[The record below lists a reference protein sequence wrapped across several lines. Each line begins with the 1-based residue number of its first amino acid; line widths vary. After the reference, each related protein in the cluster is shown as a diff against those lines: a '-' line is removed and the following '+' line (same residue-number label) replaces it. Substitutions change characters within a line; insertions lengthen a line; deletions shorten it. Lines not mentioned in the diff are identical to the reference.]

1 MVDERDRRIAQLE
14 AQVGA
19 LTRRNAELE
28 ARIAD
33 LEVRLGKNPRNSSM
47 PPSAEGFSKP
57 PSPSRAERRAAKRK
71 PGKQPGTEGKHLA
84 QVAEPDEVQAHVPV
98 ACESCGADLAGAEV
112 VSTERRQVFDLPEI
126 RLRVTEHVVERRRCA
141 CGCETKAVFP
151 PAVTAPACYGP
162 GVRALAAYLA
172 VHQHLPFDRMA
183 QLFGD
188 VLGQEV
194 SVGALAQMVAEA
206 ADATGPFLDHVQML
220 LREAD
225 AVHFD
230 ETGGRV
236 SGRLHWVHSASTALL
251 TLLDC
256 HRRRGT
262 PAMDDLGVIGEMGGI
277 AIHDGWRPYRRYDV
291 LHALCNAHH
300 LRELA
305 AIGVVWDQ
313 GWANDLAALLV
324 DAKTAVE
331 AAQRAGR
338 DHLDPATLHSIRV
351 RYGKLIAKGIA
362 ANPEPHSGKRHGY
375 NKKAHNLLL
384 RLDHQRAD
392 VLRFCSDFR
401 APFDNNQA
409 ERDIRMVKLQQKISG
424 SWRTLDGARDF
435 CAIRSYVSTLRKN
448 QRDIL
453 GGLRL
458 LFDGHPWLPG
468 ET

>member
-1 MVDERDRRIAQLE
+1 
-14 AQVGA
+14 
-19 LTRRNAELE
+19 
-28 ARIAD
+28 
-33 LEVRLGKNPRNSSM
+33 VRS
-47 PPSAEGFSKP
+47 
-57 PSPSRAERRAAKRK
+57 
-71 PGKQPGTEGKHLA
+71 
-84 QVAEPDEVQAHVPV
+84 
-98 ACESCGADLAGAEV
+98 
-112 VSTERRQVFDLPEI
+112 
-126 RLRVTEHVVERRRCA
+126 
-141 CGCETKAVFP
+141 
-151 PAVTAPACYGP
+151 
-162 GVRALAAYLA
+162 LAAYLA

-183 QLFGD
+183 QLFRD

-206 ADATGPFLDHVQML
+206 ADATGPFLDHVRVL

-230 ETGGRV
+230 ETGGRAA
-236 SGRLHWVHSASTALL
+236 GRLHWVHSASTALL

-262 PAMDDLGVIGEMGGI
+262 LAMDDLGVIGEMTGI

-291 LHALCNAHH
+291 AHALCNAHH
-300 LRELA
+300 LRELQ

-313 GWANDLAALLV
+313 GWANDLAALLI

-331 AAQRAGR
+331 AAQAQGR
-338 DHLDPATLHSIRV
+338 DRLDDSTLHSIRV
-351 RYGKLIAKGIA
+351 RYGTLIAKGIA
-362 ANPEPHSGKRHGY
+362 ANPEPESGKRHGY
-375 NKKAHNLLL
+375 DKKAHNLLL
-384 RLDHQRAD
+384 RLDAQRAD

-424 SWRTLDGARDF
+424 SWRTLNGARDF

-458 LFDGHPWLPG
+458 LFEGHPWLPG